1 MTQLSY
7 ARILLSICQ
16 TTIKQ
21 IFFHFLS
28 KCPNKSHNLRIWLFT
43 SNIAQHTVIFLVG
56 MDNILYLLGSDYYD
70 PEDVKDD
77 ENLEDEDSL
86 IDPDI
91 ANQLGT
97 GSPGV
102 EDDRELDS
110 RL

>member
-1 MTQLSY
+1 
-7 ARILLSICQ
+7 
-16 TTIKQ
+16 
-21 IFFHFLS
+21 
-28 KCPNKSHNLRIWLFT
+28 
-43 SNIAQHTVIFLVG
+43 